1 MCNAISSRIR
11 SRAWAV
17 ACALACMIGA
27 TPEVGAESGVRY
39 FSAAALSPDGSFLA
53 FSAEPAAGGWTT
65 LDVLSVRSRISR
77 KLPGQV
83 RFQPPVE
90 GERNA
95 QPQWSANG
103 RYLAYVASDD
113 GVTNLLRVW
122 DRTTENVVSIDEVAP
137 CGRGQNGCQ
146 RNSLE
151 WTRDSKR
158 IVMLGIPPD
167 STRAPP
173 RLPPRSVPSVP
184 ADVEVQTSVVDRAA
198 VTAGAGSPADI
209 YVIDVERKRAFR
221 QTTGGRF
228 LEVILSPDESQAL
241 GVQRGRYEISDAK
254 QSYLDLY
261 LIELP
266 VRLRSSP
273 STSTSDSGVMGS
285 RGRSLPRLL
294 ETRQSLRLISWS
306 PRSDALAII
315 EQGAFTDGDILLFD
329 LKTRVFTNAARAS
342 SFGSTSDIDA
352 EHQLRDF
359 RYPGSKFGS
368 SILPAIWAETGRHL
382 LISRRAKERD
392 GWRTSP
398 WLLDLDSGSASLIA
412 DIAGCDLQHF
422 IPDDTESF
430 EAITALYYCR
440 SGETRLY
447 ALKKGQPN
455 KLLARVEGDRPVSAS
470 LTRSGAVAL
479 VTETRQA
486 PPEVWLYSRGAKAF
500 DRITAVNAQVTQ
512 SPVVAHDITWSG
524 TEGQQLSGTLYH
536 AADAKPSGLPLIV
549 YVYPRDTYRPKR
561 TSFRFPVLDRLLMKP
576 LPELVASGYAVFRPE
591 VSVAG
596 GGRTCEVLA
605 SDLERSLPAV
615 SAAGLADTRRAGI
628 IGESFGGWSVNCLVT
643 RSHTFKAAV
652 SVAGIS
658 DLISLHF
665 SRVGQSWP
673 RGGGQTS
680 IGATLSDDPLA
691 FWKESPVSALS
702 RVSTP
707 LLLIHGRQDTTVP
720 FEQSAEMFHGL
731 SELGKDATLVLYREG
746 NHTSVTEHADYGPR
760 VKSWFDAHLGV
771 AATSGP

>member
-1 MCNAISSRIR
+1 MMGT
-11 SRAWAV
+11 V
-17 ACALACMIGA
+17 LA
-27 TPEVGAESGVRY
+27 VGAESGVRY
-39 FSAAALSPDGSFLA
+39 FTAAALSPDGSFLA
-53 FSAEPAAGGWTT
+53 FSTELAAGGWTT
-65 LDVLSVRSRISR
+65 LEVLNVRSRVSR

-122 DRTTENVVSIDEVAP
+122 DRTTGNVASIDDVAP

-151 WTRDSKR
+151 WTRDSKH
-158 IVMLGIPPD
+158 IVMLGIPPE

-173 RLPPRSVPSVP
+173 RLPPRSVPPAP
-184 ADVEVQTSVVDRAA
+184 ADVEVQISAVDRAA
-198 VTAGAGSPADI
+198 VTDGAALPADV
-209 YVIDVERKRAFR
+209 YVVDVERRSAFR

-261 LIELP
+261 LVELP
-266 VRLRSSP
+266 ARRRFSP
-273 STSTSDSGVMGS
+273 STSASDARSGVMDS
-285 RGRSLPRLL
+285 RGRPVPRLL

-315 EQGAFTDGDILLFD
+315 EPGALTDGDIFLFD
-329 LKTRVFTNAARAS
+329 LRTRLFTNAARAS
-342 SFGSTSDIDA
+342 SFGGTSDIDA

-359 RYPGSKFGS
+359 RYPGTKFGS
-368 SILPAIWAETGRHL
+368 SILPAIWADTGRHL
-382 LISRRAKERD
+382 LISRRAKEAD

-398 WLLDLDSGSASLIA
+398 WLLDLDSGSASRIA

-422 IPDDTESF
+422 MPDDTASF
-430 EAITALYYCR
+430 EGITALYYCG

-447 ALKKGQPN
+447 ALRKGRPD
-455 KLLARVEGDRPVSAS
+455 KLLARVEGDRPVAAF
-470 LTRSGAVAL
+470 LTRSGAAAL
-479 VTETRQA
+479 VTETRQT
-486 PPEVWLYSRGAKAF
+486 PPEVWLYSRGANGF
-500 DRITAVNAQVTQ
+500 SRITAVNAQIAPV
-512 SPVVAHDITWSG
+512 PVVAHDVTWSG

-536 AADAKPSGLPLIV
+536 AAGATPSDLPPIV
-549 YVYPRDTYRPKR
+549 CIYPRDSYRPKR

-605 SDLERSLPAV
+605 SDLERGLSAV

-643 RSHTFKAAV
+643 RSQAFKAAV

-680 IGATLSDDPLA
+680 IGSTLSDDPLA
-691 FWKESPVSALS
+691 FWKESPVSALPG
-702 RVSTP
+702 VSTP

-720 FEQSAEMFHGL
+720 YEQSAEMFHGL
-731 SELGKDATLVLYREG
+731 SELGKDATLVVYREA
-746 NHTSVTEHADYGPR
+746 NHASVTEHADYGPR
-760 VKSWFDAHLGV
+760 VKAWFDAHLK
-771 AATSGP
+771 ALPNR